1 MNKPLSINEV
11 VFYFLLCGGLMS
23 LNGFQALDLI
33 YLLTTII
40 LSGLCLLFK
49 KRNVAG
55 IGHFDRS

>member
-40 LSGLCLLFK
+40 LSGLSVCYSK
-49 KRNVAG
+49 KERGWHWA
-55 IGHFDRS
+55 F